1 MLDLFKNYVNSTVS
15 DNQIVQIIKANE
27 EYLNN
32 EIEKIFEKQNNSDIS
47 DIIENLKLQLI
58 QEFDNELFVNE
69 IIDYMSTRIT
79 PFIEM
84 KYLRDL
90 NQKNFEEVISYLFNN
105 LILQNEDLELIIE
118 HTNLEKR
125 NIMYAKKLLN
135 TLLNWVI
142 IKRYTKLKFNKS
154 SYKLFRFNEDKCD
167 FLWELYLKNKE
178 KLVQIALLDSLIV
191 LESIRNNTNALLSVF
206 DNIFSD
212 ESEDTNHNTN
222 EK

>member
-32 EIEKIFEKQNNSDIS
+32 EIEKIFEKQKNSDIS

-167 FLWELYLKNKE
+167 FLWELYLKNNE
-178 KLVQIALLDSLIV
+178 KLVQIALLDGLIV

>member
-15 DNQIVQIIKANE
+15 DNQIVQIIEANE

-32 EIEKIFEKQNNSDIS
+32 EIEKIFEKQKNSDIS

-167 FLWELYLKNKE
+167 FLWELYLKNNE
-178 KLVQIALLDSLIV
+178 KLVQIALLDGLIV